1 MRTLHSINVI
11 VFTLA
16 SACKN
21 NEKRRQK
28 HRQQNNDQY
37 MGGVCRVSC
46 VCDVRDCY
54 SLCLI
59 LLWILNKLNKR
70 MGVWSS
76 YMKRTTITINYCVFC
91 SVATSQANNKELSNL
106 HTNAE
111 WQQIAHNILLW
122 RFRLR
127 IFFAAGSTRDS
138 AIIRLDGKLI
148 SNTHRHTNIY
158 RLEFD
163 WNYSCT
169 RLITR
174 ISFYIPQHTSEWVSE
189 RTEWM
194 NNWLELNWLWCGDG
208 CGDDWWRWRSSC
220 VHAAE

>member
-1 MRTLHSINVI
+1 
-11 VFTLA
+11 
-16 SACKN
+16 
-21 NEKRRQK
+21 
-28 HRQQNNDQY
+28 
-37 MGGVCRVSC
+37 MGGVCRVY
-46 VCDVRDCY
+46 VTFVIVIPY
-54 SLCLI
+54 AL
-59 LLWILNKLNKR
+59 LLWILNKLNER

-122 RFRLR
+122 LFRLR
-127 IFFAAGSTRDS
+127 IFFSRWKHSRLRDNP
-138 AIIRLDGKLI
+138 IRRQIDFKYT
-148 SNTHRHTNIY
+148 NTDTQIY

-189 RTEWM
+189 GTEWM
-194 NNWLELNWLWCGDG
+194 NNWLEFNTAVCGDG